1 MDFELH
7 DRVVL
12 VTGGSS
18 GIGRATAIAF
28 GREQARVA
36 VTYRTNTDGAEATVR
51 TITDAGGQ
59 ATAVRLDLAD
69 RDSIR
74 AAVRTVTERW
84 GGVDVLVN
92 NAAET
97 GRHAEAFNP
106 ASPGFADIAPEH
118 WQPQLVTGLEGVV
131 HTVQAALEAM
141 RGRGW
146 GRIAFVSSAAAEHG
160 GPKEQAY
167 AATKAALAGLTT
179 SLAREFGPAGIL
191 VNIVMPALTLTDRVR
206 RTVPE
211 PVQKMIAGHLAS
223 GKLSTPD
230 DVANA
235 IVFLCSAA
243 NGNITGETLRVTG
256 GI

>member
-28 GREQARVA
+28 SREQARVA
-36 VTYRTNTDGAEATVR
+36 VTYRAIADGAEATVR

-59 ATAVRLDLAD
+59 
-69 RDSIR
+69 
-74 AAVRTVTERW
+74 RTVTERW

-106 ASPGFADIAPEH
+106 ASPGFADIAPEQ